1 MTASALIRSVL
12 FGSVL
17 VVALM
22 GTRQAEPAE
31 RLPTAVVAVVDM
43 QRINKQSMA
52 AQAIRKQVKDHRA
65 AFQAKINKLDEALRR
80 EEQELKRQQAIL
92 APGIFAQKRQQ
103 FQGKVGEVQRQV
115 QDRVRELDRVLAE
128 ATRQIQRALYPI
140 FVELS
145 TERGFDIV
153 LNTTQHV
160 FSRRSLNITD
170 DVLTRLDERLPR
182 VQVTILPVN

>member
-1 MTASALIRSVL
+1 MTASDLFRSLL

-17 VVALM
+17 IATLV
-22 GTRQAEPAE
+22 GTQQAEPAE
-31 RLPTAVVAVVDM
+31 KLPSAVVAVVDM
-43 QRINKQSMA
+43 QRINKQSVA
-52 AQAIRKQVKDHRA
+52 AQEIRKQVKDHRA

-92 APGIFAQKRQQ
+92 APKNFSQKRQQ
-103 FQGKVGEVQRQV
+103 FQDKLGDVQRQV

-128 ATRQIQRALYPI
+128 ATRQIQLALYPI

-160 FSRRSLNITD
+160 FSRQSLSITE
-170 DVLTRLDERLPR
+170 DVLTRLNERLPR
-182 VQVTILPVN
+182 VQVTIPPVD